1 MLTVAEL
8 LEDPALGLRPVVP
21 ADVEAAVR
29 WVAVS
34 ELPDPAPFLEGGE
47 VLLTTGLNTAEWDQE
62 WDGYVRRLVGAR
74 TSALGLAAGL
84 THDRAPEALADAC
97 RRHGMNLF
105 EVPPRTAF
113 VAVSRTVAQ
122 RLEEQSAAAARQ
134 ALTMQRE
141 LTQAALRRNDD
152 SAVPR
157 RLGEV
162 LGGAVGTMDAEG
174 RWETAPRG
182 ADAERLP
189 QPVVAAEVRRLR
201 PQGLRAS
208 SVVTGADGTTVV
220 QPLGLRGK
228 PSLYLAV
235 WTAGR
240 LTDAHRSAVTT
251 AAALTGLALES
262 RNDQRRT
269 DRRLRRRA
277 VELLVAG
284 EPRTAA
290 IVLAAATGVG
300 PTEVRFPTRLQALL
314 AAGSPDQLADGLSR
328 VEGLAAGGHLPL
340 AAHVG
345 PSEEQQE
352 LWAVGTPQHVDRLV
366 PDLVGLGLQVGVGSA
381 VGRSELGRSRAAA
394 GHALSRTSPRAPV
407 ARWEQIVDQGVLALV
422 GQTAGDSFAE
432 SFLAPLDRYGE
443 RRDELVETLRA
454 FLQHQGRIGPLAEA
468 LGVHRNT
475 VRNRIRDIES
485 ALGGS
490 LEDPSLRVNS
500 WVALELD
507 ATRRLRAVSGAAA
520 GYGTAPGPP
529 SGGSTSQGPARGS
542 GRG

>member
-1 MLTVAEL
+1 MFTVADL
-8 LEDPALGLRPVVP
+8 LEDPALGLRPVVA
-21 ADVEAAVR
+21 ADLDVAVR

-47 VLLTTGLNTAEWDQE
+47 VLLTTGLNTASWDEE
-62 WDGYVRRLVGAR
+62 WDGYVRRLVAAR
-74 TSALGLAAGL
+74 TAALGLGAGL
-84 THDRAPEALADAC
+84 THEHAPEALAGAC
-97 RRHGMNLF
+97 RRHGVNLF
-105 EVPPRTAF
+105 EVPPPTGF
-113 VAVSRTVAQ
+113 VAVSRSVAQ

-134 ALTMQRE
+134 ALAMQRE

-162 LGGAVGTMDAEG
+162 LGGAVGTMDADG
-174 RWETAPRG
+174 RWESPPRG

-189 QPVVAAEVRRLR
+189 RETVAAEVRRLR

-220 QPLGLRGK
+220 QPLGLRGT

-235 WTAGR
+235 WTPGR
-240 LTDAHRSAVTT
+240 LSEAQRSAVTT

-262 RNDQRRT
+262 RNDRRRT

-300 PTEVRFPTRLQALL
+300 PAEVRFPTRLQVLL
-314 AAGSPDQLADGLSR
+314 AAGEQLEDGLSR
-328 VEGLAAGGHLPL
+328 VEELAAGGHLPL

-345 PSEEQQE
+345 PAEDNLE
-352 LWAVGTPQHVDRLV
+352 LWVVGTPQHVDRVV
-366 PDLVGLGLQVGVGSA
+366 PDLVALGLQVGVGSA
-381 VGRSELGRSRAAA
+381 VGRSELGRSHAAA
-394 GHALSRTSPRAPV
+394 GHALSRTSERAPV

-432 SFLAPLDRYGE
+432 SFLAPLARYGE
-443 RRDELVETLRA
+443 RRDELLETLRA
-454 FLQHQGRIGPLAEA
+454 FLRLQGRIGPLADE

-490 LEDPSLRVNS
+490 LEDPSRRVNS

-507 ATRRLRAVSGAAA
+507 ATRRLRGAGGA
-520 GYGTAPGPP
+520 GDGTAPGPP
-529 SGGSTSQGPARGS
+529 YGGSTDQGPALGS
-542 GRG
+542 GRGSGSG